1 MILITYKLLKAFSSQ
16 QSLNLAIHSYTYH
29 NTYIPIHIVTLITTG
44 GFEFT
49 SCQSSTD
56 ISSSSKFCNNNSIYE
71 SQPGSESSQHSQ
83 LNRHQRPGGIGGGS
97 AAVDG
102 SNNNIALIKIGE
114 ASALPVMLCGILQN
128 KELFYQQAHE
138 HQKQFL
144 AQSQSSPDYFKDHRH
159 SLSSAYQNFAKKY
172 IQKFRLCL

>member
-1 MILITYKLLKAFSSQ
+1 M
-16 QSLNLAIHSYTYH
+16 
-29 NTYIPIHIVTLITTG
+29 HIDTLITTG

-49 SCQSSTD
+49 SCQSTSD
-56 ISSSSKFCNNNSIYE
+56 ISSSSKYCNNNSIYE

-83 LNRHQRPGGIGGGS
+83 LNRHQRSGGIGGGS

-159 SLSSAYQNFAKKY
+159 SLSSAYQNFAKNYKS
-172 IQKFRLCL
+172 KKNSFMFVNFVL